1 MPRARAVPP
10 TAATCQTGRMSEE
23 AGAQTDGAQTL
34 PAGLIKTI
42 AFPTN
47 ELRAQVDARIVD
59 HQQSD
64 LDFVVWSAESESRGL
79 NKSAIDAV
87 ILPYPDHG
95 PTIAKLGE
103 LPNLK
108 FVQMQTTGYDAM
120 IGAVGPDVQ
129 VATASG
135 VHAAATAEL
144 AVALTLARLRAI
156 DDAARDMT
164 VQEWNHRQ
172 RPSLADRKV
181 LIVGAGGIG
190 NAIFDRFAPFEVE
203 QTRVATTARDDERGH
218 IHGIDELPQL
228 LPTAEV
234 VVLITPL
241 TERTEKLVDKEFLA
255 ALPDGALVVNVARG
269 GVVDTEA
276 LVAELESGRLQ
287 AALDVVD
294 PEPLPASHPLWS
306 TPNTLL
312 TPHVGGNATA
322 FHPRIQNL
330 LVEQIHRLQVG
341 KPLLNVVDVTDS

>member
-1 MPRARAVPP
+1 
-10 TAATCQTGRMSEE
+10 MSEE
-23 AGAQTDGAQTL
+23 ARGGTDSAQT
-34 PAGLIKTI
+34 PPSGLIKTI
-42 AFPTN
+42 AFPTQ
-47 ELRAQVDARIVD
+47 ELRAKVDAKIVD
-59 HQQSD
+59 HQQSR
-64 LDFVVWSAESESRGL
+64 LDFVVWSADEQSRAL
-79 NKSAIDAV
+79 DRASIDAV

-95 PTIAKLGE
+95 ATIEKLGE

-108 FVQMQTTGYDAM
+108 FVQMQTTGYDAV
-120 IGAVGPDVQ
+120 IGKVGPDVK

-144 AVALTLARLRAI
+144 AVALTLARLRGV
-156 DDAARDMT
+156 DDAARDMS
-164 VQEWNHRQ
+164 QHRWNHRQ

-203 QTRVATTARDDERGH
+203 QTRVATSARDDERGH
-218 IHGIDELPQL
+218 IHSIDELPDL

-241 TERTEKLVDKEFLA
+241 TERTDKLVDEQFLA

-269 GVVDTEA
+269 GVVDTDA
-276 LVAELESGRLQ
+276 LVAELETGRLQ

-294 PEPLPASHPLWS
+294 PEPLPESHPLWS

-312 TPHVGGNATA
+312 TPHVGGNASA
-322 FHPRIQNL
+322 FHPRIENL
-330 LVEQIHRLQVG
+330 LVEQLHRLSVG
-341 KPLLNVVDVTDS
+341 KELVNLVDVSED

>member
-1 MPRARAVPP
+1 
-10 TAATCQTGRMSEE
+10 MSEE
-23 AGAQTDGAQTL
+23 ALGGTDSAQAP
-34 PAGLIKTI
+34 PAGLVKTI
-42 AFPTN
+42 AFPTA
-47 ELRAQVDARIVD
+47 ELRAHVDAKIED
-59 HQQSD
+59 HQQSRTK
-64 LDFVVWSAESESRGL
+64 FVVWSADEQSPRL
-79 NKSAIDAV
+79 DKSSIDAV

-108 FVQMQTTGYDAM
+108 FVQMQTTGYDAI
-120 IGAVGPDVQ
+120 IGKVGPEVQ

-144 AVALTLARLRAI
+144 AVALTLARLRAV

-164 VQEWNHRQ
+164 RQKWNHRQ

-190 NAIFDRFAPFEVE
+190 NAIFDRFAPFEVD
-203 QTRVATTARDDERGH
+203 QARVATTARDDDRGH
-218 IHGIDELPQL
+218 IHSIDELPEL

-241 TERTEKLVDKEFLA
+241 TERTDKLVNKEFLA

-269 GVVDTEA
+269 GVVDTDA
-276 LVAELESGRLQ
+276 LVAELETGRLQ

-294 PEPLPASHPLWS
+294 PEPLPQDHPLWS

-312 TPHVGGNATA
+312 TPHVGGNASA
-322 FHPRIQNL
+322 FHPRIENL
-330 LVEQIHRLQVG
+330 LVEQLHRLSVG
-341 KPLLNVVDVTDS
+341 RELLNVVDVSED

>member
-1 MPRARAVPP
+1 
-10 TAATCQTGRMSEE
+10 MSEE
-23 AGAQTDGAQTL
+23 ARTGTAGAQT
-34 PAGLIKTI
+34 PPSGLVKTV
-42 AFPTN
+42 AFPTQ
-47 ELRAQVDARIVD
+47 ELRSKVDARIVD
-59 HQQSD
+59 HQQSR
-64 LDFVVWSAESESRGL
+64 LDFVVWSAEEQSRGL
-79 NKSAIDAV
+79 NKSAIEAV
-87 ILPYPDHG
+87 VLPYPDHG
-95 PTIAKLGE
+95 PTIDRLHE

-108 FVQMQTTGYDAM
+108 FVQLQTTGYDAV
-120 IGAVGPDVQ
+120 IGKVGPEVQ

-144 AVALTLARLRAI
+144 AVALTLARLRGV

-164 VQEWNHRQ
+164 EHNWNHRQ

-203 QTRVATTARDDERGH
+203 QTRVATTARDDDRGH

-241 TERTEKLVDKEFLA
+241 TDRTEKLVNKEFLA
-255 ALPDGALVVNVARG
+255 ALPDKALIVNVARG
-269 GVVDTEA
+269 GVVDTDA

-287 AALDVVD
+287 AALDVTD
-294 PEPLPASHPLWS
+294 PEPLPKEHPLWS

-312 TPHVGGNATA
+312 TPHVGGNASA
-322 FHPRIQNL
+322 FHPRIENL
-330 LVEQIHRLQVG
+330 LVEQVYRLQIG
-341 KPLLNVVDVTDS
+341 KELLNLVDVSED